1 MPDKV
6 MRYSAPAKPTNPPGA
21 TKSSLRQPM
30 ALDGKRLNEKKPKKP
45 KPTYSNTLNNYESI
59 RNMVMYPSDTAAQE
73 ASTGKKQVSIGI

>member
-1 MPDKV
+1 
-6 MRYSAPAKPTNPPGA
+6 
-21 TKSSLRQPM
+21 M

-73 ASTGKKQVSIGI
+73 VSTGKNKVSIGI